1 MKTREEILSILKKEM
16 PHLREEFH
24 VRAIGLFGSYS
35 REQQKEGSDI
45 DLLAEFGSTIDFV
58 TLFRL
63 EDHLSERLGSRVEI
77 VTPGGLKERI
87 RPYIMRDIAYA

>member
-1 MKTREEILSILKKEM
+1 MKTKEEVLSILKKEM
-16 PHLREEFH
+16 PHLRKEFH
-24 VRAIGLFGSYS
+24 VKAIGLFGSYS

-45 DLLAEFGSTIDFV
+45 DLLAEFGSIIDFV

-63 EDHLSERLGSRVEI
+63 EDYLSERLGSRVEV

-87 RPYIMRDIAYA
+87 RPYVMRDVVYA